1 MQKMPNNNYQQLI
14 NNHTPNN
21 MKTATQQ
28 ITSLL
33 HEVTDSNELF
43 KIAKLAH
50 NAAKQLAQTIKYDL
64 SIGQKVKISAG
75 PNNLDETGKIIKINR
90 TRAVCKI
97 DGHMQNYNVPFSLL
111 TII

>member
-1 MQKMPNNNYQQLI
+1 
-14 NNHTPNN
+14 

-33 HEVTDSNELF
+33 HEVTDSTELF
-43 KIAKLAH
+43 KIAQLAH

-64 SIGQKVKISAG
+64 SIGQKVKISG
-75 PNNLDETGKIIKINR
+75 GRNNLDETGEVIKINR

-97 DGHMQNYNVPFSLL
+97 DGRMQNYNVPFSML